1 MLEATDTVAL
11 VDAPRRTAR
20 CQLALPPAFGALL
33 ARYQAAEAELLEAA
47 RQLLPRG
54 ASLTLPAGLVGDG
67 SGAASAEPA
76 TIAGVVPAGEPLR
89 NVSVLVRLE
98 ASGTVYELP
107 LAEILNLALEAWV

>member
-1 MLEATDTVAL
+1 MVEATDTLAL
-11 VDAPRRTAR
+11 VDVLHLGAR
-20 CQLALPPAFGALL
+20 CQLPLPPAFGELL

-54 ASLTLPAGLVGDG
+54 ASLSVPAGLVGDG
-67 SGAASAEPA
+67 SDAENAAQA

-98 ASGTVYELP
+98 ASGKVYELP
-107 LAEILNLALEAWV
+107 LVDVLGLSPEAWV